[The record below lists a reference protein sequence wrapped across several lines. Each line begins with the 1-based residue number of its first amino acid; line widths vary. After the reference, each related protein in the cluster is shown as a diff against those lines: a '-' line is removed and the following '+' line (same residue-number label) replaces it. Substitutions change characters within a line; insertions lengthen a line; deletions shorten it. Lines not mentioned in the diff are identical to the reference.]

1 MERLFLPSKYVYYNY
16 WRVKSSI
23 SHHLDILYS
32 KRGLMKLNNNELYS
46 LNNNILLFINMMCF
60 PMVDIS
66 ESRLDIDHYRFDII
80 KINKK
85 YFILNSEIIK
95 LKILR
100 HKMHC
105 R

>member
-1 MERLFLPSKYVYYNY
+1 
-16 WRVKSSI
+16 
-23 SHHLDILYS
+23 
-32 KRGLMKLNNNELYS
+32 MKLNNNELYS

-85 YFILNSEIIK
+85 YFVLNSEIIK